1 MNKLFPPYLKKKY
14 TKSTLNE
21 GLFMVPGVLSII
33 IFTKEYYESNPDLKD
48 FTKNVLFQEYRD
60 YLFKNRNAL
69 YARVL
74 RDILKAEDE
83 KKLIFINNILD
94 FTNNFSKENENDLKK
109 MKNKDL
115 KKDQKSDIKSW
126 SNIIN
131 PKE

>member
-14 TKSTLNE
+14 TKATIDE
-21 GLFMVPGVLSII
+21 GIFMVPGVLSKI
-33 IFTKEYYESNPDLKD
+33 IFTKEYYENNPDLKE
-48 FTKNVLFQEYRD
+48 FTKNILSQDYRD

-74 RDILKAEDE
+74 RDILKADDE
-83 KKLIFINNILD
+83 KQLILINNILE
-94 FTNNFSKENENDLKK
+94 FINNFSEEKK
-109 MKNKDL
+109 SSPKKIKNKDL
-115 KKDQKSDIKSW
+115 KKEQKSDIKSW